1 MSELPKRGRGRGR
14 AGAGRGRGRETS
26 STPSS
31 TGRGR
36 GRGRPRGAASSSVGT
51 ATSTTAVSFEN
62 VDTTGALDHVRFTNL
77 SSVVIPV
84 DDMTWEVLQT
94 SWGRPNWP
102 LGYAINDGVISCST
116 CGPAWAVDVIPST
129 PYSNGSTNS
138 VVVAVAPLLR
148 EDPLPNL
155 YPTPTAAPCVNG
167 IQFWNAE
174 VLAPSACRSTK
185 LGREAGTQCGLGFV
199 AIHTTSHV
207 KELRW
212 NTWAPSDPG
221 ADGRLGILAAVHG
234 DGYLRVYAV
243 PDLESPAVAK
253 ICARSDAGVNAGFLV
268 PWAFAH
274 VPDVHI
280 TCMDWSPVDPCQF
293 ITGHGDGGAC
303 DCAENC

>member
-14 AGAGRGRGRETS
+14 AGAGRGRGRGTS

-51 ATSTTAVSFEN
+51 ATSTTAASFEN
-62 VDTTGALDHVRFTNL
+62 VDITGALDHVRFTNL

-174 VLAPSACRSTK
+174 VLAPSACRRTRGWDAVR
-185 LGREAGTQCGLGFV
+185 LGFRRDSHNLARERVAVEHLGALGPRRRRQARHLSRGARRWVLACVRRAGLGV
-199 AIHTTSHV
+199 ARSRKDLCPIRCWCQRGLSRPVGVCSRSRRAHY
-207 KELRW
+207 
-212 NTWAPSDPG
+212 
-221 ADGRLGILAAVHG
+221 VHG
-234 DGYLRVYAV
+234 
-243 PDLESPAVAK
+243 LEP
-253 ICARSDAGVNAGFLV
+253 R
-268 PWAFAH
+268 
-274 VPDVHI
+274 
-280 TCMDWSPVDPCQF
+280 
-293 ITGHGDGGAC
+293 
-303 DCAENC
+303 